1 MQPHIG
7 KRGKRKEGNFG
18 HLNNAFWSQKNKD
31 VKNGAEVF
39 IIYI

>member
-7 KRGKRKEGNFG
+7 KRGKRKEGDFG
-18 HLNNAFWSQKNKD
+18 HLNYAFLVLENKD
-31 VKNGAEVF
+31 VKNRTEVF